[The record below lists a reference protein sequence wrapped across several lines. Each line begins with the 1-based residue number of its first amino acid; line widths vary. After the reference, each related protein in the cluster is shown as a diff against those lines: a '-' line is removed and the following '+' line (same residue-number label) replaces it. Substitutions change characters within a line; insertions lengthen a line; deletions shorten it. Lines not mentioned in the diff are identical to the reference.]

1 MFRRAAAGFILSRIR
16 IENTPIT
23 EATSPI
29 MAYRIGRARAANRLS
44 GAIVATV
51 TPSTIVATIEPTYDS
66 KMSAP
71 MPATSPT
78 LSPTLS
84 AMVAGLRGSSSGI
97 PASTFPTRSAPTS
110 AAFVKMPPPILANSA
125 IDDAPIAKP
134 LTICPNVSNPT
145 RSGWKINST
154 APRPARP
161 RLPTARPITAPP
173 LNATLSAFASPDSR
187 AASVVR
193 TLARV
198 AACMPRKPA
207 MIEQAA
213 PNTYAAAEDGPISQ

>member
-1 MFRRAAAGFILSRIR
+1 M
-16 IENTPIT
+16 ENTPIS
-23 EATSPI
+23 EATRPI
-29 MAYRIGRARAANRLS
+29 MAYRIGRASAASRLS
-44 GAIVATV
+44 SAMVATV
-51 TPSTIVATIEPTYDS
+51 TPSTIVATTEPTYDS

-84 AMVAGLRGSSSGI
+84 AIVAGFLGSSSGI

-110 AAFVKMPPPILANSA
+110 AALVKIPPPMRANRA

-134 LTICPNVSNPT
+134 LTISPNGLSPT
-145 RSGWKINST
+145 TSGWKTRST

-161 RLPTARPITAPP
+161 RLPTASPMTAPP
-173 LNATLSAFASPDSR
+173 LKATRRALACPLER

-193 TLARV
+193 TFALV
-198 AACMPRKPA
+198 AACIPRKPA
-207 MIEQAA
+207 AIEHTA
-213 PNTYAAAEDGPISQ
+213 PNT